1 VSIFTSFFENFGAF
15 TRRDYVAMEA
25 MKAMVGSLREGETIN
40 TDSTAVWAYEMADAM
55 ARASRG
61 EITFDYDQGEI
72 EYD

>member
-55 ARASRG
+55 SRASRG
-61 EITFDYDQGEI
+61 EITFEDDQGEI